1 MFQDDNSLSVIIY
14 SDMSWSGLFL
24 AIVAFKAINF
34 KEEPNFKLMLLKNI
48 LFLLLAYFT
57 ISFHYVTNTY
67 LMSIGLILMLL
78 YLVNLMANGNEDNF
92 VESMEALF
100 GYKPVGEIE
109 HVCL

>member
-1 MFQDDNSLSVIIY
+1 
-14 SDMSWSGLFL
+14 MSWSGLFL

-78 YLVNLMANGNEDNF
+78 YLVNLMVNGNEENF
-92 VESMEALF
+92 VESMEVLF

-109 HVCL
+109 HVFL